1 MTLMLP
7 ALLLFV
13 ALPAIAGAG
22 QPASTNIEKRVNAL
36 LKKMSLEEKIGQMT
50 QVALDVIS
58 EGDSGKAEPHAID
71 TAKLQTAILK
81 YHVGSILNVATSAH
95 SIDHWHEIIT
105 QIQDA
110 ARKTRLGIPVIYGID
125 AIHGASYTRGA
136 TLFPQS
142 IALAATRNP
151 DIAKRIGEV
160 TAREVRASGIP
171 WNFHPV
177 LDLGREPLWPRFWE
191 TYGEDVLLATRIG
204 TSYISGL
211 QGDDIGASDKVAAC
225 LKHYAG

>member
-1 MTLMLP
+1 L
-7 ALLLFV
+7 
-13 ALPAIAGAG
+13 
-22 QPASTNIEKRVNAL
+22 KR
-36 LKKMSLEEKIGQMT
+36 KIGQMT
-50 QVALDVIS
+50 QVALDVYFP
-58 EGDSGKAEPHAID
+58 EGTVGNAEPHAID
-71 TAKLQTAILK
+71 PVKLETAILK

-95 SIDHWHEIIT
+95 SIDHWHENHYADPGRC
-105 QIQDA
+105 QENA
-110 ARKTRLGIPVIYGID
+110 ARHSHHLRNRCL
-125 AIHGASYTRGA
+125 HGATYTKGA

-151 DIAKRIGEV
+151 EIARQIGEV

-177 LDLGREPLWPRFWE
+177 LGPR
-191 TYGEDVLLATRIG
+191 TTTASGPGSGKRMARMLSLRPRIG

-225 LKHYAG
+225 LKHYAGYSFTITGKDRNFRVDRRTNDASILSFRPSRPASEQVP